1 VKDLRGTRTAPQS
14 GASAKLV
21 GLSLPRFFASL
32 LLFGS
37 IFLAG
42 CEKKSLSKTELRAV
56 TDEIVSAAQRIAG
69 RKSEITIRPQVQ
81 PSRSG
86 APAQVTADN
95 IYISLTDPAQ
105 ASAFKEALQEIARR
119 HKLSIAES
127 SAGGVIRYDLSRDQN
142 RTHAIHVVTPLAS
155 GSRTPASRSRA
166 NPMLAIILDDM
177 GHDRAAADSLLA
189 LPFPL
194 TISILPHLP
203 LSAEVAEEAYRRGD
217 QILLHLPMEP
227 EAEAENSEGVPR
239 EEIELRVGMNPEQ
252 VNSALEGMLETVP
265 HAAGVNN
272 HEGSRATADL
282 PLMQALMP
290 ALRER
295 NLFFIDSRTTAA
307 TVAYDA
313 ARRDGVPAASR
324 KVFLDDTPSKE
335 AVLAQLQLAAQDAS
349 RDGSAIAI
357 GHPRPATVA
366 ALAQGVPELEARGIR
381 LVFASELV
389 R

>member
-1 VKDLRGTRTAPQS
+1 VADLRGTRTAPQS
-14 GASAKLV
+14 GVWTNLLGS
-21 GLSLPRFFASL
+21 SRPRFFASL
-32 LLFGS
+32 LVIGS

-42 CEKKSLSKTELRAV
+42 CEKKSLSKTELRTV
-56 TDEIVSAAQRIAG
+56 TDEIVGAAQRIAG

-86 APAQVTADN
+86 APAQLAADN

-105 ASAFKEALQEIARR
+105 ASAFEQALQEIARR

-142 RTHAIHVVTPLAS
+142 RTHAIHVVTPLAA
-155 GSRTPASRSRA
+155 GSRTPASRLRA

-239 EEIELRVGMNPEQ
+239 EEIELRVGMNPDQ

-290 ALRER
+290 ALRGR

-366 ALAQGVPELEARGIR
+366 ALSQGVPELEARGIR

>member
-1 VKDLRGTRTAPQS
+1 MSRLW
-14 GASAKLV
+14 
-21 GLSLPRFFASL
+21 FFAPLIAVVL
-32 LLFGS
+32 LLT
-37 IFLAG
+37 G

-56 TDEIVSAAQRIAG
+56 TDEVVSAAQRIAG
-69 RKSEITIRPQVQ
+69 RKSEITIRPEVQ
-81 PSRSG
+81 PPRFG
-86 APAQVTADN
+86 APARLAADN
-95 IYISLTDPAQ
+95 IYISLADPSQ
-105 ASAFKEALQEIARR
+105 AGALRQALTEIARR
-119 HKLSIAES
+119 HNLSISETS
-127 SAGGVIRYDLSRDQN
+127 SGGVIRYDFSRDGN
-142 RTHAIHVVTPLAS
+142 RTHAIHVVTPLA
-155 GSRTPASRSRA
+155 ARSRPFTPRLRG
-166 NPMLAIILDDM
+166 NPQLAIILDDM

-227 EAEAENSEGVPR
+227 EAEGGGSEGVTP
-239 EEIELRVGMNPEQ
+239 EEIELRVGMSPDQ
-252 VNSALEGMLETVP
+252 VNSALAGMLETVP

-272 HEGSRATADL
+272 HQGSRATADL
-282 PLMQALMP
+282 ALMQALMP
-290 ALRER
+290 ALRGR

-313 ARRDGVPAASR
+313 AERAGVPAASR

-335 AVLAQLQLAAQDAS
+335 AILAQLQLAARDAS

-357 GHPRPATVA
+357 GHPRPATIA
-366 ALAQGVPELEARGIR
+366 ALTQGVPELEARGIQ

>member
-1 VKDLRGTRTAPQS
+1 VTDLRGTLAALRSDARPN
-14 GASAKLV
+14 LL
-21 GLSLPRFFASL
+21 GLNRPRFFASL
-32 LLFGS
+32 AVIVC

-42 CEKKSLSKTELRAV
+42 CEKKSLSKTDLRSV
-56 TDEIVSAAQRIAG
+56 TDEIVNAAQRIAR
-69 RKSEITIRPQVQ
+69 RKSEITIRPEVQ
-81 PSRSG
+81 PPRSG
-86 APAQVTADN
+86 APAQLAADN
-95 IYISLTDPAQ
+95 IYISLSDPSQ
-105 ASAFKEALQEIARR
+105 ATALRQALEDIARR

-127 SAGGVIRYDLSRDQN
+127 AAGGVIRYDLSRGQN
-142 RTHAIHVVTPLAS
+142 RTHTIHVVTPLAV
-155 GSRTPASRSRA
+155 GSRPPNSHLRS
-166 NPMLAIILDDM
+166 NPQLAIILDDM

-227 EAEAENSEGVPR
+227 EAEGENPEGVTP
-239 EEIELRVGMNPEQ
+239 EEIELRVGMNPDQ

-272 HEGSRATADL
+272 HQGSRATADL

-290 ALRER
+290 ALRDR

-307 TVAYDA
+307 TVAYDE
-313 ARRDGVPAASR
+313 ARRAGVPTASR
-324 KVFLDDTPSKE
+324 KVFLDDTPSKQ
-335 AVLAQLQLAAQDAS
+335 AIVSQLQLAARDAT

-366 ALAQGVPELEARGIR
+366 ALAQGVPELEAQGIH
-381 LVFASELV
+381 LVFASDLV

>member
-1 VKDLRGTRTAPQS
+1 M
-14 GASAKLV
+14 
-21 GLSLPRFFASL
+21 RFIASL
-32 LLFGS
+32 IVVV

-42 CEKKSLSKTELRAV
+42 CEKKSLSKAELRAV
-56 TDEIVSAAQRIAG
+56 TDEVVSAAQRVAG
-69 RKSEITIRPQVQ
+69 RKSEITIRPEVQ
-81 PSRSG
+81 SSPYG
-86 APAQVTADN
+86 APAQIAADN
-95 IYISLTDPAQ
+95 IYISLADPSEAGALKQ
-105 ASAFKEALQEIARR
+105 ALAEIARR
-119 HKLSIAES
+119 HELSISES
-127 SAGGVIRYDLSRDQN
+127 SAGSVIRYDFWRDGI
-142 RTHAIHVVTPLAS
+142 RTHAIHVVTPLAL
-155 GSRTPASRSRA
+155 RSRA
-166 NPMLAIILDDM
+166 LAPRLPGNPRLAIILDDM
-177 GHDRAAADSLLA
+177 GHDRAAAYSLLA

-227 EAEAENSEGVPR
+227 EAEGGGSEGVTP
-239 EEIELRVGMNPEQ
+239 EEIELRVGMNPDQ

-290 ALRER
+290 ALRDR
-295 NLFFIDSRTTAA
+295 KLFFIDSRTTAA

-313 ARRDGVPAASR
+313 AERAGVPAASR

-335 AVLAQLQLAAQDAS
+335 VILAQLELAAKDAS

-357 GHPRPATVA
+357 GHPRPATIA
-366 ALAQGVPELEARGIR
+366 ALAQGVPELEAQGIH
-381 LVFASELV
+381 LVFASDLV